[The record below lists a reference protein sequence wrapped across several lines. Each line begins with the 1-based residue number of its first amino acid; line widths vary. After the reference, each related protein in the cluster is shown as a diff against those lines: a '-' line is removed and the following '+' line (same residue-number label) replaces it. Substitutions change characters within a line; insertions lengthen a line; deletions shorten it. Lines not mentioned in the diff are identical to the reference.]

1 MNTQTDW
8 KTVAVI
14 HDPERLKFWQAVLG
28 GDRAPIKSI
37 LTISVH
43 VPDDNEGTRQADAY
57 FLDLNA
63 ITTEQ
68 REKLIKS
75 IAKRFVIP
83 VDEVERAIDD
93 QGVPIL
99 AEHVSVSSSDPGSFF
114 STIDDIDEDD
124 DDDYHSPECTC
135 ETCIQNHPERMTYLE
150 NWDDE

>member
-14 HDPERLKFWQAVLG
+14 HNPERLKFWQAVLG

-43 VPDDNEGTRQADAY
+43 VPDDNGGTRQADAY

-68 REKLIKS
+68 REKLIRS

-99 AEHVSVSSSDPGSFF
+99 AEDVSVTSSDQGLLF
-114 STIDDIDEDD
+114 SVIDIDDFASEEEQDE
-124 DDDYHSPECTC
+124 P
-135 ETCIQNHPERMTYLE
+135 
-150 NWDDE
+150 

>member
-43 VPDDNEGTRQADAY
+43 VPDDNGGTRQADAY

-68 REKLIKS
+68 REKLIRA

-99 AEHVSVSSSDPGSFF
+99 TEDVSVSSSDLPAQAGPGLLF
-114 STIDDIDEDD
+114 SILGDNEFDLPAVTPVCALGRQAGVAEEWEDE
-124 DDDYHSPECTC
+124 
-135 ETCIQNHPERMTYLE
+135 
-150 NWDDE
+150 

>member
-1 MNTQTDW
+1 MNTQTNW

-14 HDPERLKFWQAVLG
+14 HNPERLKFWQDVLD

-37 LTISVH
+37 FTISVH
-43 VPDDNEGTRQADAY
+43 VPDGNGGTHQTDAY

-63 ITTEQ
+63 ITPEQ
-68 REKLIKS
+68 REKLIRA

-99 AEHVSVSSSDPGSFF
+99 AEDVSVSSSDLGLLF
-114 STIDDIDEDD
+114 SI
-124 DDDYHSPECTC
+124 
-135 ETCIQNHPERMTYLE
+135 LG
-150 NWDDE
+150 DDEFEVAEEWEDE